1 MNQLQKLLETIVKIF
16 KVKELRGKILF
27 TAFVFFVFRVFV
39 FVPVPGVDLESI
51 KRLFGEN
58 QLLSLL
64 DIFSGG
70 TLANFSVMSL
80 GLNPYINASIIM
92 QLLQMVFPK
101 LEELAKEG
109 ESGREKINQYTRYL
123 TVPLTVIQSFGMY
136 ILLLNSQIIARLDP
150 ITLISLVFTMT
161 TGTILLMWFG
171 ELISQKGVGNGISMI
186 IFAGIVGRLPI
197 GLAQQVSVFDP
208 SQMKNLII
216 FVVMALLVV
225 VSIVIVTEARRPIK
239 VHYSRRAQEGAPS
252 AVSSYIPLRVN
263 QAGVIPIIFAV
274 SLILLPTTF
283 ARFFERSPNVAIANF
298 AQSLQRLFS
307 PDQILYN
314 VTYFLL
320 VVAFTYFYTTVA
332 FNTKQISEML
342 MKQGGFLP
350 GIRPGSPTKS
360 YLDFVSLRITLFG
373 AIFLGLI
380 AILPSIGQSLTG
392 IQTLL
397 IGGTGLLIVVA
408 VILETSKKIE
418 SQLVMRN
425 YDTFLRRGI

>member
-1 MNQLQKLLETIVKIF
+1 MKYLQLISKIF
-16 KVKELRGKILF
+16 QNKDLRRKILF
-27 TAFVFFVFRVFV
+27 TAFIFFIFRVFAQ
-39 FVPVPGVDLESI
+39 VPVPGVDIVSL
-51 KRLFGEN
+51 KRLFAQS

-109 ESGREKINQYTRYL
+109 ESGREKINQYTRFL
-123 TVPLTVIQSFGMY
+123 TVPLASIQAFGIF
-136 ILLLNSQIIARLDP
+136 ILLRNSQIVASPTPL
-150 ITLISLVFTMT
+150 TLFSLVVSIT
-161 TGTILLMWFG
+161 TGTILLMWLG
-171 ELISQKGVGNGISMI
+171 ELITEKGVGNGISMI

-197 GLAQQVSVFDP
+197 GLFQQAAVFDP
-208 SQMKNLII
+208 SQIRNIVIFAIMAII
-216 FVVMALLVV
+216 VI
-225 VSIVIVTEARRPIK
+225 VSIVFVTEGRRPIK
-239 VHYSRRAQEGAPS
+239 VNYSRRGTQGPQAAI
-252 AVSSYIPLRVN
+252 ASYIPLRVN

-283 ARFFERSPNVAIANF
+283 STFLETSPNVFIANL
-298 AQSLQRLFS
+298 AQNIQRLFN
-307 PDQILYN
+307 PADILYN
-314 VTYFLL
+314 VVYFLL
-320 VVAFTYFYTTVA
+320 VIVFTYFYTTVA

-350 GIRPGSPTKS
+350 GIRPGSSTKS
-360 YLDFVSLRITLFG
+360 YLDYVLLRITLFG

-392 IQTLL
+392 VTTLL

-408 VILETSKKIE
+408 VILETTKQIE
-418 SQLVMRN
+418 SQITMGD
-425 YDTFLRRGI
+425 YDTLFKRRNLG

>member
-1 MNQLQKLLETIVKIF
+1 MNYFKAIVKIF
-16 KVKELRGKILF
+16 EIRDLRKRILF
-27 TAFVFFVFRVFV
+27 TFFIFLIFRIFAHI
-39 FVPVPGVDLESI
+39 PVPGVDIASL
-51 KRLFGEN
+51 KRLFAES

-109 ESGREKINQYTRYL
+109 EAGRQKINQYTRYL
-123 TVPLTVIQSFGMY
+123 TVPLTTIQAFGMY
-136 ILLLNSQIIARLDP
+136 VLLKNSQIISQVNPL
-150 ITLISLVFTMT
+150 TLLSLVATIT
-161 TGTILLMWFG
+161 AGTIFLMWLG
-171 ELISQKGVGNGISMI
+171 ELISENGIGNGISMV

-197 GLAQQVSVFDP
+197 GFAQTVSVFDP
-208 SQMKNLII
+208 TQVKNILI
-216 FVVMALLVV
+216 FVIMALVV
-225 VSIVIVTEARRPIK
+225 IVSI
-239 VHYSRRAQEGAPS
+239 
-252 AVSSYIPLRVN
+252 
-263 QAGVIPIIFAV
+263 

-283 ARFFERSPNVAIANF
+283 ARFFERSPNILIANL
-298 AQSLQRLFS
+298 AQDIQRFFS
-307 PDQILYN
+307 PQGVFYN
-314 VTYFLL
+314 ATYFLL

-360 YLDFVSLRITLFG
+360 FLDYVSSRITLFG

-380 AILPSIGQSLTG
+380 AILPSIGQAFTG
-392 IQTLL
+392 ITTLL
-397 IGGTGLLIVVA
+397 IGGTGLLILVV
-408 VILETSKKIE
+408 VILETSKQVE
-418 SQLVMRN
+418 SHLVMRD
-425 YDTFLRRGI
+425 YDSFLRRK

>member
-27 TAFVFFVFRVFV
+27 TAFIFFVFRIFV

-186 IFAGIVGRLPI
+186 IFAGIVGRLPV

-408 VILETSKKIE
+408 VILETSKNIE

-425 YDTFLRRGI
+425 YDTFLRRGM

>member
-16 KVKELRGKILF
+16 NVKELRGKILF

-123 TVPLTVIQSFGMY
+123 TVPLTVIQAFGMY
-136 ILLLNSQIIARLDP
+136 ILLLNAKIIERLDP

-161 TGTILLMWFG
+161 TGTILLMWLG
-171 ELISQKGVGNGISMI
+171 ELISQRGVGNGISMI

-197 GLAQQVSVFDP
+197 GFAQQVSVFDP
-208 SQMKNLII
+208 SQIRNLVI
-216 FVVMALLVV
+216 FVAMALLVV

-283 ARFFERSPNVAIANF
+283 ARFFERSPNVVIANF

-307 PDQILYN
+307 PDQIVYN

-360 YLDFVSLRITLFG
+360 FLDYVSSRITLFG
-373 AIFLGLI
+373 AVFLGLV
-380 AILPSIGQSLTG
+380 AVLPSIGQSLTG
-392 IQTLL
+392 VTTLM
-397 IGGTGLLIVVA
+397 IGGTGLLILVV
-408 VILETSKKIE
+408 VILETSKQLE
-418 SQLVMRN
+418 SQLVMRD
-425 YDTFLRRGI
+425 YESFLTRK

>member
-1 MNQLQKLLETIVKIF
+1 MKIF
-16 KVKELRGKILF
+16 QTIIRIFKIKELRGKILF
-27 TAFVFFVFRVFV
+27 TAFIFLVFRIFA
-39 FVPVPGVDLESI
+39 FVPVPGVDIASL
-51 KRLFGEN
+51 KRLFAES

-92 QLLQMVFPK
+92 QLLQLVFPK

-123 TVPLTVIQSFGMY
+123 TVPLTTIQAFGMY
-136 ILLLNSQIIARLDP
+136 ILLRNSQIITQVSPLAL
-150 ITLISLVFTMT
+150 LGLVLTMT
-161 TGTILLMWFG
+161 AGTIVLMWLG
-171 ELISQKGVGNGISMI
+171 ELISQRGIGNGISMV

-197 GLAQQVSVFDP
+197 GLFQQATVFDP
-208 SQMKNLII
+208 TQLKNIVI
-216 FVVMALLVV
+216 FVVMALVV
-225 VSIVIVTEARRPIK
+225 ITSIVIVTEARRPIQ
-239 VHYSRRAQEGAPS
+239 VHYSRRAIVGATQTT
-252 AVSSYIPLRVN
+252 SYIPLRVN

-283 ARFFERSPNVAIANF
+283 ARFFERSPNVLIANL
-298 AQSLQRLFS
+298 AQDLQRLFN
-307 PDQILYN
+307 PQDVAYN
-314 VTYFLL
+314 VAYFLL
-320 VVAFTYFYTTVA
+320 VVAFTYFYTSVA
-332 FNTKQISEML
+332 FNTKQLSEML

-350 GIRPGSPTKS
+350 GIRPGSSTKA
-360 YLDFVSLRITLFG
+360 YLDYVSLRVTLFG

-392 IQTLL
+392 VTTLL

-408 VILETSKKIE
+408 VVLETSKQIE
-418 SQLVMRN
+418 SQLVMRD
-425 YDTFLRRGI
+425 YDSFLRKS

>member
-1 MNQLQKLLETIVKIF
+1 MKYLEFLKKILRN
-16 KVKELRGKILF
+16 KELKKKLIF
-27 TAFVFFVFRVFV
+27 TALIFFVFRIFAQ
-39 FVPVPGVDLESI
+39 VPVPGVDIASL
-51 KRLFGEN
+51 KNLFARS

-80 GLNPYINASIIM
+80 GLNPYINASIII

-123 TVPLTVIQSFGMY
+123 TVPLAAIQAFGIY
-136 ILLLNSQIIARLDP
+136 ILLKNSQIVAFVNPL
-150 ITLISLVFTMT
+150 TLISLVLSIT

-171 ELISQKGVGNGISMI
+171 ELITEKGVGNGISMI

-197 GLAQQVSVFDP
+197 GLFQQASVFDP
-208 SQMKNLII
+208 SQIRNVLI
-216 FVVMALLVV
+216 FVAMALLVV
-225 VSIVIVTEARRPIK
+225 VSIVLVTEGRRPIK
-239 VHYSRRAQEGAPS
+239 VNYSRRNAQGAAAATTS
-252 AVSSYIPLRVN
+252 FIPLRVN

-283 ARFFERSPNVAIANF
+283 ATFFERSPNVDIA
-298 AQSLQRLFS
+298 ALATTIQRFFN
-307 PDQILYN
+307 PQGIGYN
-314 VTYFLL
+314 VSYFLL

-350 GIRPGSPTKS
+350 GIRPGTPTKA
-360 YLDFVSLRITLFG
+360 YLDHISLRVTLFG
-373 AIFLGLI
+373 ALFLGLI
-380 AILPSIGQSLTG
+380 AILPSIGQAFTG
-392 IQTLL
+392 ITTLI

-408 VILETSKKIE
+408 VILETTKQIE
-418 SQLVMRN
+418 SQLVMSD
-425 YDTFLRRGI
+425 YDTMFTKSRIR